1 MGLGNYT
8 YNLTKNLR
16 DIEKPELIFDQVDA
30 SNISYN
36 IVNEIFLLPNALQ
49 KEYMD
54 LKLTMSLNI

>member
-49 KEYMD
+49 KRIHGF
-54 LKLTMSLNI
+54 KN